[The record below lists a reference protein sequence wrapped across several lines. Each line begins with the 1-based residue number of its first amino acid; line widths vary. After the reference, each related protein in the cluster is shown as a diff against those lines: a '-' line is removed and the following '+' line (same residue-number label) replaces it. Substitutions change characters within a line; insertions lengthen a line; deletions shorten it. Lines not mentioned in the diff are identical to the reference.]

1 MPPLHWRIKR
11 MYRGTTPTLTFN
23 LPFAASTL
31 SAAYITFAQFGASVF
46 EKALTDCTAS
56 GQALT
61 VTLTQS
67 DTLLL
72 NATEKVE
79 IQIRGKTTDGEVIAS
94 NIMRV
99 PVDRIL
105 KDGEI

>member
-1 MPPLHWRIKR
+1 

-23 LPFAASTL
+23 LPFATAAL
-31 SAAYITFAQFGASVF
+31 SEAYITFAQFGASVF
-46 EKALTDCTAS
+46 EKTLTDCTA
-56 GQALT
+56 GVQALT

-72 NATEKVE
+72 DATEKVE
-79 IQIRGKTTDGEVIAS
+79 IQIRGKTVDGEVIAS

-99 PVDRIL
+99 PVERIL